1 MKSPATLA
9 MRQFKTHGNC
19 PELDVYLAK
28 RLVEVADTQYHR
40 ISVLDCI
47 HLVRTAFTAG
57 WIVAKM
63 ANTTPH
69 REDNSDANE

>member
-19 PELDVYLAK
+19 PELDLYLAK
-28 RLVEVADTQYHR
+28 HFVETADIQCNR
-40 ISVLDCI
+40 MSVLDCI

-69 REDNSDANE
+69 REDNSDE